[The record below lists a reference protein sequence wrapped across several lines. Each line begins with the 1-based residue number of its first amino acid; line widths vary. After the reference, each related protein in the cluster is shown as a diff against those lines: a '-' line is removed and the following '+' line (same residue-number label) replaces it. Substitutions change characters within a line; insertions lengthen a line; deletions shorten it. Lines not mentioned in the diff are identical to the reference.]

1 MNKTYRSIWN
11 ETTGTW
17 VAVQEDAAAR
27 GKRSS
32 KAVIAGASGIVGV
45 LNVIGVMGGAAL
57 ATSAHADTVADN
69 SAARVV
75 AVGTDSVASLD
86 NAAVA
91 YGTGSYADSGL
102 GLLPGVAVGSQA
114 DGMQGAFAVNL
125 GQVAPVVGAAPVA
138 SGSGGVQMLA
148 MNSAPL
154 LGASLASSGID
165 TGDLNTSFKTAA
177 WYTQIKGIANAAG
190 SAAPTDAAR
199 VVGLGSIAMGSNT
212 QSDGNGSMALGT
224 QSYAKA
230 NDSVALGTGSV
241 STQANTVSVG
251 SDGTATHVV
260 YNADGVATTLQ
271 STANTRRIVN
281 MAAGQ
286 GDTDAVNVA
295 QLKGI
300 TDSLGGGATVNGD
313 GSITPPSYTA
323 GGTTFH
329 NVGDTLT
336 NIDQRTTQNTT
347 NITQLQGLMADAVS
361 YDGPS
366 HDAVSLGTPGKPVA
380 LHNVAPG
387 ALSESSTDA
396 VNGSQLFATNTN
408 LSNLAGTVTN
418 IAGDVTNMAGQVAD
432 AVKYDSPQHTSVTL
446 GNPGTPVK
454 LQNLAAGLATTDAVN
469 VGQLASAGFSVDASS
484 GAVQNQAVTYN
495 AGSTASGSPT
505 ITLAPGEGS
514 SPYFR
519 NGDRAD
525 GHLPKGTVI
534 SNVASGIQDTDAANV
549 GQLWD
554 IVNGSAAGALA
565 PQTMMAKSANV
576 NLLASSNG
584 SGIDTSGLNTSFK
597 TAAWYTQI
605 KGIANAVGSAAPTDA
620 ARVIGLGSIA
630 MGSNTQSDGNAS
642 MALGTQSY
650 AKANDSVAL
659 GAGSVS
665 NQANT
670 VSVGSDGTTTHIV
683 YNADGVGSTVQSEQN
698 ERRIVNM
705 AAGQGDTDAVNV
717 GQLKGITN
725 VLGGGST
732 VNGDGSIAAPVYV
745 VSGTTYGDVGSAIVA
760 AADSGGT
767 ANAVVY
773 DSDAHDVLTLGGSSS
788 SGPVRVKNVANGV
801 ADADAI
807 NVAQLKA
814 AGLGIDTSGN
824 VTNAFVAYDDN
835 TKNSVTFGGT
845 SGGSPVALH
854 NVKAGAVSAA
864 SFDAVNG
871 AQLYGLAASTA
882 SALGGQVAVNPNG
895 TITAPSYQI
904 GNSSYSN
911 VGSALDA
918 VADLARGGS
927 ADAVIYDSGAH
938 DKVTLGGKN
947 ASAPVKLTNVA
958 NATQSGDAVN
968 LAQLQAMGGEVDTSG
983 NVTNAFVAY
992 DDTTKRAVTLGGKG
1006 SSAAV
1011 VIHNV
1016 ANGAQDADAINVA
1029 QLKAAG
1035 LGFDTSGNVTNAFV
1049 AYDDNTKNSVTLGGK
1064 SAGAPVALHNVA
1076 PGTVNAASFDAVN
1089 GSQLYGLAASTASA
1103 LGGQAAVN
1111 PNGTI
1116 TSPSYQIGSS
1126 SYSNVG
1132 SALDA
1137 VAELARGGSADA
1149 VIYDSGAHNKVT
1161 LGGKNASAPVK
1172 LTNLANATDDS
1183 DAINMAQLKAAGLN
1197 FDTSGNVTNAFVAYD
1212 DNTKSS
1218 VSLGGKGSSLPVA
1231 LHNVASGTVNA
1242 ASFDAVNG
1250 SQLYGLAA
1258 LTAAALGGKTTVDP
1272 NGSITAPSYQIGE
1285 NSFSN
1290 VGSAL
1295 DAVAALARG
1304 GSVDSVMYDSSAHSK
1319 VTLGGVGASAPV
1331 KLTNLANATDDSD
1344 AINMAQLKAAGLN
1357 FDTSGNVVNGFVAYD
1372 DTTKKSVTF
1381 GGAGASTPVVLHN
1394 VANGSLDNDAIN
1406 VAQLKAAGLSFD
1418 TSGNVTN
1425 AFVAYDNGSKSS
1437 VTLGGAGAT
1446 TPVALHNVANATL
1459 ANDAVNLAQLQ
1470 AMGAVVD
1477 TSGNVTN
1484 AFVAYDDASKSSISL
1499 GGVGSTKLVKIHNVA
1514 AGSVAANSTDAVN
1527 GAQLYTLASSVADGL
1542 GGGSTV
1548 DGEGKVTAP
1557 TYNIGGNTYNNVGGA
1572 LTNIDSRVSTL
1583 ETNVT
1588 QVMGQTANAVQYDS
1602 SSHDKVTLGGT
1613 DASAA
1618 VKLTNLAD
1626 GDISS
1631 ASSTDA
1637 VTGGQLYATNENVAA
1652 LTQAVQNI
1660 GDTSSPYVAVNS
1672 TSGPASA
1679 SGSNTIAMGGGAN
1692 ASGASST
1699 AIGDKAS
1706 ATGEN
1711 SVALGANSVADQ
1723 ANTVSVGSAGNER
1736 RITNVADG
1744 VAGTDAVNMRQFQS
1758 GMTEMQRNAYGGI
1771 AAATAL
1777 TMIPDVDQ
1785 GKTIAVGIGTANYK
1799 GYQATALGVS
1809 ARITQNVKVK
1819 MGAGYSAGGDT
1830 TWGGGMSYQW

>member
-86 NAAVA
+86 NAAVV

-396 VNGSQLFATNTN
+396 VNGSQLFSTNTN

-642 MALGTQSY
+642 MALG
-650 AKANDSVAL
+650 
-659 GAGSVS
+659 
-665 NQANT
+665 
-670 VSVGSDGTTTHIV
+670 
-683 YNADGVGSTVQSEQN
+683 
-698 ERRIVNM
+698 
-705 AAGQGDTDAVNV
+705 
-717 GQLKGITN
+717 
-725 VLGGGST
+725 
-732 VNGDGSIAAPVYV
+732 
-745 VSGTTYGDVGSAIVA
+745 
-760 AADSGGT
+760 
-767 ANAVVY
+767 
-773 DSDAHDVLTLGGSSS
+773 
-788 SGPVRVKNVANGV
+788 
-801 ADADAI
+801 
-807 NVAQLKA
+807 
-814 AGLGIDTSGN
+814 
-824 VTNAFVAYDDN
+824 
-835 TKNSVTFGGT
+835 
-845 SGGSPVALH
+845 
-854 NVKAGAVSAA
+854 

-1011 VIHNV
+1011 VNYRCR
-1016 ANGAQDADAINVA
+1016 Q
-1029 QLKAAG
+1029 
-1035 LGFDTSGNVTNAFV
+1035 
-1049 AYDDNTKNSVTLGGK
+1049 GGK
-1064 SAGAPVALHNVA
+1064 CGAVRQRRARQGHARRHRRLCGREADESRRRRHLVGLEHRRGHGWPVVCHERERRGTD
-1076 PGTVNAASFDAVN
+1076 PGSPEHRRYEFAVCCGQFD
-1089 GSQLYGLAASTASA
+1089 
-1103 LGGQAAVN
+1103 
-1111 PNGTI
+1111 
-1116 TSPSYQIGSS
+1116 
-1126 SYSNVG
+1126 
-1132 SALDA
+1132 
-1137 VAELARGGSADA
+1137 ER
-1149 VIYDSGAHNKVT
+1149 SG
-1161 LGGKNASAPVK
+1161 
-1172 LTNLANATDDS
+1172 
-1183 DAINMAQLKAAGLN
+1183 
-1197 FDTSGNVTNAFVAYD
+1197 F
-1212 DNTKSS
+1212 
-1218 VSLGGKGSSLPVA
+1218 
-1231 LHNVASGTVNA
+1231 
-1242 ASFDAVNG
+1242 
-1250 SQLYGLAA
+1250 
-1258 LTAAALGGKTTVDP
+1258 
-1272 NGSITAPSYQIGE
+1272 
-1285 NSFSN
+1285 
-1290 VGSAL
+1290 
-1295 DAVAALARG
+1295 
-1304 GSVDSVMYDSSAHSK
+1304 
-1319 VTLGGVGASAPV
+1319 GVGQ
-1331 KLTNLANATDDSD
+1331 
-1344 AINMAQLKAAGLN
+1344 QLDCHGRRCERI
-1357 FDTSGNVVNGFVAYD
+1357 GRE
-1372 DTTKKSVTF
+1372 
-1381 GGAGASTPVVLHN
+1381 
-1394 VANGSLDNDAIN
+1394 LDGDRR
-1406 VAQLKAAGLSFD
+1406 Q
-1418 TSGNVTN
+1418 
-1425 AFVAYDNGSKSS
+1425 
-1437 VTLGGAGAT
+1437 
-1446 TPVALHNVANATL
+1446 
-1459 ANDAVNLAQLQ
+1459 
-1470 AMGAVVD
+1470 
-1477 TSGNVTN
+1477 
-1484 AFVAYDDASKSSISL
+1484 
-1499 GGVGSTKLVKIHNVA
+1499 GVGHGRELGR
-1514 AGSVAANSTDAVN
+1514 AGCEF
-1527 GAQLYTLASSVADGL
+1527 
-1542 GGGSTV
+1542 GGGS
-1548 DGEGKVTAP
+1548 GEHGVRRFGGQRAP
-1557 TYNIGGNTYNNVGGA
+1557 HHERRRWRSGHGRCEHAPVPVG
-1572 LTNIDSRVSTL
+1572 
-1583 ETNVT
+1583 
-1588 QVMGQTANAVQYDS
+1588 
-1602 SSHDKVTLGGT
+1602 H
-1613 DASAA
+1613 
-1618 VKLTNLAD
+1618 D
-1626 GDISS
+1626 GD
-1631 ASSTDA
+1631 AA
-1637 VTGGQLYATNENVAA
+1637 QRLRRYRGGHGADDDSGRRPGQDHCGGHRYRQLQGLPGHGARRVGAHYAERQGQDGRGLQRGRRHHV
-1652 LTQAVQNI
+1652 
-1660 GDTSSPYVAVNS
+1660 GRRYVLPV
-1672 TSGPASA
+1672 
-1679 SGSNTIAMGGGAN
+1679 
-1692 ASGASST
+1692 
-1699 AIGDKAS
+1699 
-1706 ATGEN
+1706 
-1711 SVALGANSVADQ
+1711 
-1723 ANTVSVGSAGNER
+1723 
-1736 RITNVADG
+1736 
-1744 VAGTDAVNMRQFQS
+1744 
-1758 GMTEMQRNAYGGI
+1758 
-1771 AAATAL
+1771 
-1777 TMIPDVDQ
+1777 
-1785 GKTIAVGIGTANYK
+1785 
-1799 GYQATALGVS
+1799 VS
-1809 ARITQNVKVK
+1809 A
-1819 MGAGYSAGGDT
+1819 
-1830 TWGGGMSYQW
+1830 